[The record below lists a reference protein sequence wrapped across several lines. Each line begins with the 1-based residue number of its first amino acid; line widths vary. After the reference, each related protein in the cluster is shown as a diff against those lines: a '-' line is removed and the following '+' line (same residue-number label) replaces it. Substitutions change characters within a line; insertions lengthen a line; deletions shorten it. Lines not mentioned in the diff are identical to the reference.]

1 MQATAAL
8 CKLFDI
14 HLFKDLDLNLRDLNT
29 RESCVCVCAAYTVS
43 VQTHTW
49 AVTPP
54 NCLTSTTMT
63 FESNPSSP
71 LARPCLTKDNPHR
84 SAPAPCL
91 LSSAI
96 TAVPQNPS
104 PFSKKKERKKN
115 RATTYV
121 KYLQCCVSVNTCVLC
136 AFLHQGKKKNR
147 KMSHLL
153 VWLVLLFFF
162 LFHPVQEQTKV
173 INALCEH
180 EKNLSIM

>member
-29 RESCVCVCAAYTVS
+29 RESCVCVCRLYS
-43 VQTHTW
+43 VCSNTHLSRHSS
-49 AVTPP
+49 

-104 PFSKKKERKKN
+104 PFSKKKEKKKSCHHLCKVF
-115 RATTYV
+115 A
-121 KYLQCCVSVNTCVLC
+121 VLC
-136 AFLHQGKKKNR
+136 EREHLCVMCLFTSRQEKEQKNVTLA
-147 KMSHLL
+147 SLIGIA
-153 VWLVLLFFF
+153 FFF
-162 LFHPVQEQTKV
+162 FFISPGARANKSNQCSL
-173 INALCEH
+173 
-180 EKNLSIM
+180 

>member
-29 RESCVCVCAAYTVS
+29 RESCVCVCRLYS
-43 VQTHTW
+43 VCSNTHLSRHSS
-49 AVTPP
+49 

-104 PFSKKKERKKN
+104 PFSKKKEEKKN

-162 LFHPVQEQTKV
+162 FLFHPVQEQTKV